1 MAEATATYEQL
12 LSSFKKR
19 EFRPVYF
26 FMGEESY
33 YIDKLADYLIEHVV
47 SEENKSFDQTVVYG
61 KDVDIDSVIN
71 LAKRYPM
78 MSEKQ
83 LVLVKEA
90 QHLKSLERLN
100 FYLQH
105 PLSSTVLVF
114 CYKYGSLDKRKSV
127 YTTLN
132 KVGIVFESKKVYE
145 NQVAGK
151 VVEIA
156 REKGLSIDIKSA
168 NVIANFLGSD
178 LSKIANEIDK
188 LKIALPQGAVVMPAD
203 IERNIGISKDYN
215 NFELIDALA
224 VKDIE
229 KANRIVDY
237 FRQNKNANPLVVTLS
252 VVFNFFLNLLIYSSL
267 EDKSKMNVASALKIN
282 PFFVTLYQKAA
293 TCYNTSKIIRII
305 SYIRETD
312 AGSKGVGDLIMN
324 ENELL
329 KLLVFKILH

>member
-267 EDKSKMNVASALKIN
+267 EDKSKMNVASVLKIN

-293 TCYNTSKIIRII
+293 TYYNTAKIIRII

>member
-1 MAEATATYEQL
+1 
-12 LSSFKKR
+12 
-19 EFRPVYF
+19 
-26 FMGEESY
+26 
-33 YIDKLADYLIEHVV
+33 
-47 SEENKSFDQTVVYG
+47 
-61 KDVDIDSVIN
+61 
-71 LAKRYPM
+71 
-78 MSEKQ
+78 
-83 LVLVKEA
+83 
-90 QHLKSLERLN
+90 
-100 FYLQH
+100 
-105 PLSSTVLVF
+105 
-114 CYKYGSLDKRKSV
+114 
-127 YTTLN
+127 
-132 KVGIVFESKKVYE
+132 
-145 NQVAGK
+145 
-151 VVEIA
+151 
-156 REKGLSIDIKSA
+156 
-168 NVIANFLGSD
+168 
-178 LSKIANEIDK
+178 
-188 LKIALPQGAVVMPAD
+188 MPAD

>member
-83 LVLVKEA
+83 LVVVKEA

>member
-151 VVEIA
+151 VVEIT

>member
-19 EFRPVYF
+19 AFCPVYF

-47 SEENKSFDQTVVYG
+47 PEENKSFDQAIVYG
-61 KDVDIDSVIN
+61 RDVDIDSVIN

-83 LVLVKEA
+83 LVVVKEA
-90 QHLKSLERLN
+90 QHLKSFERLN

-114 CYKYGSLDKRKSV
+114 CYKYGTLDKRKSV
-127 YTTLN
+127 YAALS
-132 KVGIVFESKKVYE
+132 KVGVVFDSKKVYE

-151 VVEIA
+151 VVDIA
-156 REKGLSIDIKSA
+156 REKELSIDIKSA

-188 LKIALPQGAVVMPAD
+188 LKIALPKGAVVMPAD

-267 EDKSKMNVASALKIN
+267 EDKSKMNVASVLKIN

-293 TCYNTSKIIRII
+293 TYYNTAKIIRII

>member
-83 LVLVKEA
+83 LVVVKEA

-132 KVGIVFESKKVYE
+132 KVGTVFESKKVYE

-282 PFFVTLYQKAA
+282 PFFVTLYQKAV

>member
-132 KVGIVFESKKVYE
+132 KVGTVFESKKVYE

-156 REKGLSIDIKSA
+156 REKGLLIDIKSA

-178 LSKIANEIDK
+178 LRKIANEIDK

>member
-83 LVLVKEA
+83 LVVVKEA

-132 KVGIVFESKKVYE
+132 KVGTVFESKKVYE

-156 REKGLSIDIKSA
+156 CEKGLSIDIKSA

>member
-83 LVLVKEA
+83 LVVVKEA

-132 KVGIVFESKKVYE
+132 KVGTVFESKKVYE

>member
-282 PFFVTLYQKAA
+282 PFFATPYQKAA
-293 TCYNTSKIIRII
+293 T
-305 SYIRETD
+305 
-312 AGSKGVGDLIMN
+312 
-324 ENELL
+324 
-329 KLLVFKILH
+329 

>member
-47 SEENKSFDQTVVYG
+47 SEENKSFDQIVVYG

-83 LVLVKEA
+83 LVVVKEA

-132 KVGIVFESKKVYE
+132 KVGTVFESKKVYE

-188 LKIALPQGAVVMPAD
+188 LKIVLPQGAVVMPAD

-305 SYIRETD
+305 SYVRETD

>member
-83 LVLVKEA
+83 LVVVKEA

-132 KVGIVFESKKVYE
+132 KVGTIFESKKVYE

-156 REKGLSIDIKSA
+156 REKELSIDIKSA

-188 LKIALPQGAVVMPAD
+188 LKIALPKGAVVMPAD

-267 EDKSKMNVASALKIN
+267 EDKSKMNVASVLKIN

-293 TCYNTSKIIRII
+293 TYYNTAKIIRII

>member
-132 KVGIVFESKKVYE
+132 KVGTVFESKKVYE

-312 AGSKGVGDLIMN
+312 AGSKGIGDLIMN

>member
-83 LVLVKEA
+83 LVVVKEA

-132 KVGIVFESKKVYE
+132 KVGTVFESKKVYE

-267 EDKSKMNVASALKIN
+267 EDKSKMNVASVLKIN

-293 TCYNTSKIIRII
+293 TYYNTAKIIRII

>member
-105 PLSSTVLVF
+105 PLSSTV
-114 CYKYGSLDKRKSV
+114 
-127 YTTLN
+127 
-132 KVGIVFESKKVYE
+132 
-145 NQVAGK
+145 
-151 VVEIA
+151 
-156 REKGLSIDIKSA
+156 SA
-168 NVIANFLGSD
+168 WGRCASF
-178 LSKIANEIDK
+178 
-188 LKIALPQGAVVMPAD
+188 
-203 IERNIGISKDYN
+203 
-215 NFELIDALA
+215 
-224 VKDIE
+224 
-229 KANRIVDY
+229 
-237 FRQNKNANPLVVTLS
+237 
-252 VVFNFFLNLLIYSSL
+252 
-267 EDKSKMNVASALKIN
+267 SALS
-282 PFFVTLYQKAA
+282 PAA
-293 TCYNTSKIIRII
+293 
-305 SYIRETD
+305 
-312 AGSKGVGDLIMN
+312 
-324 ENELL
+324 
-329 KLLVFKILH
+329 

>member
-83 LVLVKEA
+83 LVVVKEA

-132 KVGIVFESKKVYE
+132 KVGTVFESKKVYE

-156 REKGLSIDIKSA
+156 REKGLLIDIKSA

>member
-47 SEENKSFDQTVVYG
+47 SEENKSFDQIVVYG

-83 LVLVKEA
+83 LVVVKEA

-132 KVGIVFESKKVYE
+132 KVGTVFESKKVYE

-188 LKIALPQGAVVMPAD
+188 LKIVLPQGAVVMPAD

>member
-1 MAEATATYEQL
+1 
-12 LSSFKKR
+12 
-19 EFRPVYF
+19 
-26 FMGEESY
+26 MGEESY

-132 KVGIVFESKKVYE
+132 KVGTVFESKKVYE

-312 AGSKGVGDLIMN
+312 AGSKGIGDLIMN

>member
-114 CYKYGSLDKRKSV
+114 CYKYGSLDKRKTV

-132 KVGIVFESKKVYE
+132 KVGTVFESKKVYE

>member
-132 KVGIVFESKKVYE
+132 KVGTVFESKKVYE

-156 REKGLSIDIKSA
+156 REKGLLIDIKSA

>member
-83 LVLVKEA
+83 LVVVKEA

-132 KVGIVFESKKVYE
+132 KVGTVFESKKVYE

-188 LKIALPQGAVVMPAD
+188 LKIVLPQGAVVMPAD

-305 SYIRETD
+305 SYVRETD

>member
-1 MAEATATYEQL
+1 MAETTATYEQL